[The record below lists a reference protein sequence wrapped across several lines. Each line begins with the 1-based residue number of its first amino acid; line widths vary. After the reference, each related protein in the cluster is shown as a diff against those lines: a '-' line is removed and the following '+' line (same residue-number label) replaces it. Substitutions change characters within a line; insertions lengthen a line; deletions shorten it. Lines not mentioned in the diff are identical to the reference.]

1 MARQQ
6 LFTSFEVYNFKKALA
21 QYRVKEV
28 FILQNIQHYLDTV
41 TEDTF
46 HMNPIEFI
54 EDLERIV
61 KRPADS
67 FLTDFEMRGCK

>member
-46 HMNPIEFI
+46 HMNP
-54 EDLERIV
+54 L
-61 KRPADS
+61 
-67 FLTDFEMRGCK
+67 